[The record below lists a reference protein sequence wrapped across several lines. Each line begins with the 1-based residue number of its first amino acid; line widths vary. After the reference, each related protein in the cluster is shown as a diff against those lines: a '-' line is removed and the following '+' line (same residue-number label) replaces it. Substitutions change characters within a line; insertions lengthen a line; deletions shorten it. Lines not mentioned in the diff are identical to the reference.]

1 MSLIGRNLLPELS
14 LIDLYFINTEREEEE
29 EEEDTETISSSSS
42 SSAPLGPINIG
53 GEGGDAE

>member
-1 MSLIGRNLLPELS
+1 MSLIARNLLPELS

-29 EEEDTETISSSSS
+29 EEDTETISSSSS
-42 SSAPLGPINIG
+42 SSAAPLGPINIG